1 MSVTSSVDQ
10 AARHLLGS
18 RNHAE
23 NADDVSA
30 VSDAKA
36 PGPCRHAI
44 LGQSH
49 YAEADKMRLDGTLA
63 ELVDNAGDAGATR
76 VDIDCDD
83 AKIIVADNGCGCDA
97 AGIGA
102 LGGHRTSTRTD
113 ASERFTGKFGQ
124 AFTRAVL
131 SLGDTCTVISY
142 QGLVF
147 HVGLLSKKLQIESNT
162 RECLLPVASFRYP
175 SGYEDVVVE
184 VVEDDDG
191 QLWNKGSLI
200 FERLIKANLENI
212 LAYGCV
218 DTKDALVALAN
229 KYRRANG
236 LVIIVSDLDKR
247 VVPCQADKTIYFKQS
262 EGQRSKTRDDVYPYR
277 QDARHALGWQYVV
290 CSGAADQLPEE
301 YKELAV
307 APRRPTITL
316 CGQEL
321 EAVDIAP
328 ERRSSGPV
336 VSNGMEVKEI
346 RFDRRKA
353 AAVTIFTHSLDVEA
367 PRRSHEERSTHW
379 PHGLI
384 GLRVGKTARATYPLP
399 VEKVGGNPRVA
410 DDLMAGRGALTL
422 FFFQDEE
429 HHSANEEQI
438 LVSKD
443 KMDLRLPT
451 DSEAK
456 AHIFFGTHAAQSK
469 AIVARYEREK
479 KKAEARAAAAAAPP
493 RAQPPRL
500 ATLLGAPL
508 PPEGSDEEMP
518 APPPW
523 PPKKRR
529 KRKPAAP
536 PPPPLTSKR
545 TRQTPAE
552 KSVAK
557 RVQQAM
563 DLLQTGAMQFAD
575 VHGTGAS
582 VIFTERDGTF
592 EVEIKRGDDDD
603 ATQD

>member
-212 LAYGCV
+212 LAYGCA
-218 DTKDALVALAN
+218 DTKDVLVALAN

-399 VEKVGGNPRVA
+399 VEKVGGNPRVV

-479 KKAEARAAAAAAPP
+479 KKAEARAAAAVAPP
-493 RAQPPRL
+493 RAPPPPH
-500 ATLLGAPL
+500 AP
-508 PPEGSDEEMP
+508 PPPQEPGEAMP
-518 APPPW
+518 APPPR
-523 PPKKRR
+523 PSKKRR

-536 PPPPLTSKR
+536 PPPPPRPRK
-545 TRQTPAE
+545 RQTPAE

-582 VIFTERDGTF
+582 IIFTERDGTF

>member
-469 AIVARYEREK
+469 AIVTRHEREK
-479 KKAEARAAAAAAPP
+479 KKAEARAAAVAPP
-493 RAQPPRL
+493 RAPPPPH
-500 ATLLGAPL
+500 AP
-508 PPEGSDEEMP
+508 PPPQEPGEAMP
-518 APPPW
+518 APPPR
-523 PPKKRR
+523 PSKKRR

-536 PPPPLTSKR
+536 PPPPPRPRK
-545 TRQTPAE
+545 RQTPAE

>member
-200 FERLIKANLENI
+200 FERLIK
-212 LAYGCV
+212 
-218 DTKDALVALAN
+218 
-229 KYRRANG
+229 
-236 LVIIVSDLDKR
+236 
-247 VVPCQADKTIYFKQS
+247 
-262 EGQRSKTRDDVYPYR
+262 
-277 QDARHALGWQYVV
+277 
-290 CSGAADQLPEE
+290 
-301 YKELAV
+301 
-307 APRRPTITL
+307 
-316 CGQEL
+316 
-321 EAVDIAP
+321 
-328 ERRSSGPV
+328 
-336 VSNGMEVKEI
+336 
-346 RFDRRKA
+346 
-353 AAVTIFTHSLDVEA
+353 
-367 PRRSHEERSTHW
+367 
-379 PHGLI
+379 
-384 GLRVGKTARATYPLP
+384 
-399 VEKVGGNPRVA
+399 
-410 DDLMAGRGALTL
+410 
-422 FFFQDEE
+422 
-429 HHSANEEQI
+429 
-438 LVSKD
+438 
-443 KMDLRLPT
+443 
-451 DSEAK
+451 
-456 AHIFFGTHAAQSK
+456 
-469 AIVARYEREK
+469 
-479 KKAEARAAAAAAPP
+479 
-493 RAQPPRL
+493 
-500 ATLLGAPL
+500 
-508 PPEGSDEEMP
+508 
-518 APPPW
+518 
-523 PPKKRR
+523 
-529 KRKPAAP
+529 P
-536 PPPPLTSKR
+536 PPPRPRK
-545 TRQTPAE
+545 RQTPAE

-582 VIFTERDGTF
+582 VTFTERDGTF

>member
-1 MSVTSSVDQ
+1 MSATSSVDQ

-83 AKIIVADNGCGCDA
+83 AKIIVADDGCGCDA

-212 LAYGCV
+212 LAYGCA

-236 LVIIVSDLDKR
+236 LVIIVSDLDTR
-247 VVPCQADKTIYFKQS
+247 VVPCQAEKTIYFKQS

-399 VEKVGGNPRVA
+399 VEKVGGNPRVV
-410 DDLMAGRGALTL
+410 DDLKAGRGALTL

-429 HHSANEEQI
+429 HHSALEEQI

-469 AIVARYEREK
+469 AIVTRHEREK

-493 RAQPPRL
+493 RAPPPPH
-500 ATLLGAPL
+500 AP
-508 PPEGSDEEMP
+508 PPPQEPGEAMP
-518 APPPW
+518 APPPR
-523 PPKKRR
+523 PSKKRR

-536 PPPPLTSKR
+536 PPPPPRPRK
-545 TRQTPAE
+545 RQTPAE

>member
-184 VVEDDDG
+184 VVEDEDG

-212 LAYGCV
+212 LAYGCA
-218 DTKDALVALAN
+218 DTKDVLVALAN

-399 VEKVGGNPRVA
+399 VEKVGGNPRVV

-479 KKAEARAAAAAAPP
+479 KKAEARAAAVAPP
-493 RAQPPRL
+493 RAPPPPH
-500 ATLLGAPL
+500 AP
-508 PPEGSDEEMP
+508 PPPQEPGEAMP
-518 APPPW
+518 APPPR
-523 PPKKRR
+523 PSKKRR

-536 PPPPLTSKR
+536 PPPPPRPRK
-545 TRQTPAE
+545 RQTPAE

>member
-184 VVEDDDG
+184 VVEDEDG

-212 LAYGCV
+212 LAYGCA

-399 VEKVGGNPRVA
+399 VEKVGGNPRVV

-493 RAQPPRL
+493 RA
-500 ATLLGAPL
+500 
-508 PPEGSDEEMP
+508 
-518 APPPW
+518 
-523 PPKKRR
+523 RR
-529 KRKPAAP
+529 RRA
-536 PPPPLTSKR
+536 
-545 TRQTPAE
+545 
-552 KSVAK
+552 
-557 RVQQAM
+557 
-563 DLLQTGAMQFAD
+563 
-575 VHGTGAS
+575 
-582 VIFTERDGTF
+582 
-592 EVEIKRGDDDD
+592 
-603 ATQD
+603 

>member
-212 LAYGCV
+212 LAYGCA

-469 AIVARYEREK
+469 KPAHARTAGAFRRRSRRRDGFGRRRRRRR
-479 KKAEARAAAAAAPP
+479 AENLDVSQHQKLIGEIAAVGCSKRHRDDPARAITRGLHRLDRPTHVPRGFLGDYLRRRHGVVEAPPAAAPA
-493 RAQPPRL
+493 RGRRRE
-500 ATLLGAPL
+500 
-508 PPEGSDEEMP
+508 PEAEQHGG
-518 APPPW
+518 
-523 PPKKRR
+523 
-529 KRKPAAP
+529 
-536 PPPPLTSKR
+536 
-545 TRQTPAE
+545 TR
-552 KSVAK
+552 
-557 RVQQAM
+557 
-563 DLLQTGAMQFAD
+563 G
-575 VHGTGAS
+575 
-582 VIFTERDGTF
+582 
-592 EVEIKRGDDDD
+592 
-603 ATQD
+603 

>member
-212 LAYGCV
+212 LAYGCA

-456 AHIFFGTHAAQSK
+456 AHIFFGMHAAQSK
-469 AIVARYEREK
+469 AIVTRYEREK

-493 RAQPPRL
+493 RAPPPPH
-500 ATLLGAPL
+500 AP
-508 PPEGSDEEMP
+508 PPPQEPGEAMP
-518 APPPW
+518 APPPR

-536 PPPPLTSKR
+536 PPPPPRPRK
-545 TRQTPAE
+545 RQTPAE

-582 VIFTERDGTF
+582 VTFTERDGTF

>member
-212 LAYGCV
+212 LAYGCA

-399 VEKVGGNPRVA
+399 VEKVGGNPRVV

-469 AIVARYEREK
+469 AIVTRHEREK

-493 RAQPPRL
+493 RAPPPPH
-500 ATLLGAPL
+500 AP
-508 PPEGSDEEMP
+508 PPPQEPGEAMP
-518 APPPW
+518 APPPR

-536 PPPPLTSKR
+536 PPPPPRPRK
-545 TRQTPAE
+545 RQTPAE

-582 VIFTERDGTF
+582 IIFTERDGTF

>member
-18 RNHAE
+18 HHAE

-36 PGPCRHAI
+36 SGDCRRAW
-44 LGQSH
+44 LGSAH
-49 YAEADKMRLDGTLA
+49 YAAVDKMRLDGTLA

-184 VVEDDDG
+184 VVEDEDG

-212 LAYGCV
+212 LAYGCA
-218 DTKDALVALAN
+218 DTKDVLVALAN

-469 AIVARYEREK
+469 AIVTRHEREK
-479 KKAEARAAAAAAPP
+479 KKAEARAAAVAPP
-493 RAQPPRL
+493 RAPPPPH
-500 ATLLGAPL
+500 AP
-508 PPEGSDEEMP
+508 PPPQEPGEAMP
-518 APPPW
+518 APPPR
-523 PPKKRR
+523 PSKKRR

-536 PPPPLTSKR
+536 PPPPPRPRK
-545 TRQTPAE
+545 RQTPAE

-582 VIFTERDGTF
+582 VTFTERDGTF

>member
-1 MSVTSSVDQ
+1 MSATSSVDQ

-18 RNHAE
+18 HHAE

-36 PGPCRHAI
+36 SGDCRRAW
-44 LGQSH
+44 LGSAH
-49 YAEADKMRLDGTLA
+49 YAAVDKMRLDGTLA

-83 AKIIVADNGCGCDA
+83 ATITIADDGCGCDA

-212 LAYGCV
+212 LAYGCA

-247 VVPCQADKTIYFKQS
+247 VVPCRADQTIYFKQS

-290 CSGAADQLPEE
+290 CSGAADQLLDE

-307 APRRPTITL
+307 APRRPTIVM
-316 CGQEL
+316 CGEEV

-469 AIVARYEREK
+469 AIVTRYEREK
-479 KKAEARAAAAAAPP
+479 KKAEARAAAALSDASRRASAPGRVGRRDAGAAASAAEEAPQAQARGATAAAPHEQAHAP
-493 RAQPPRL
+493 DARREERREARPASDGFTADWRDAICRRARDRCIHHL
-500 ATLLGAPL
+500 HRA
-508 PPEGSDEEMP
+508 
-518 APPPW
+518 
-523 PPKKRR
+523 RR
-529 KRKPAAP
+529 H
-536 PPPPLTSKR
+536 
-545 TRQTPAE
+545 
-552 KSVAK
+552 V
-557 RVQQAM
+557 
-563 DLLQTGAMQFAD
+563 
-575 VHGTGAS
+575 
-582 VIFTERDGTF
+582 
-592 EVEIKRGDDDD
+592 
-603 ATQD
+603 

>member
-1 MSVTSSVDQ
+1 
-10 AARHLLGS
+10 
-18 RNHAE
+18 
-23 NADDVSA
+23 
-30 VSDAKA
+30 
-36 PGPCRHAI
+36 
-44 LGQSH
+44 
-49 YAEADKMRLDGTLA
+49 MRLDGTLA

-212 LAYGCV
+212 LAYGCA

-367 PRRSHEERSTHW
+367 PAGATRSVRRTGRTGSSACASARRRARRTPSRSRRWAATPRGRR
-379 PHGLI
+379 PHGGAGRSDAL
-384 GLRVGKTARATYPLP
+384 LLP
-399 VEKVGGNPRVA
+399 
-410 DDLMAGRGALTL
+410 GRGASLGERGTNSRVQG
-422 FFFQDEE
+422 QDGPQAPYRLRGEGSHLLWHARRAEQGHRGEVRAREE
-429 HHSANEEQI
+429 EGRGARRRRRRRRARRRRRRRASTPRKGRAKRRRRRRLGRRRSAGSASPRRHRRRPSRASARARRPPRRASRSAS
-438 LVSKD
+438 SK
-443 KMDLRLPT
+443 LWIYCRLARCNLPT
-451 DSEAK
+451 CTGPVHPSSSPSA
-456 AHIFFGTHAAQSK
+456 T
-469 AIVARYEREK
+469 ARLRSRSSG
-479 KKAEARAAAAAAPP
+479 ATTTTPP
-493 RAQPPRL
+493 
-500 ATLLGAPL
+500 
-508 PPEGSDEEMP
+508 
-518 APPPW
+518 
-523 PPKKRR
+523 
-529 KRKPAAP
+529 
-536 PPPPLTSKR
+536 
-545 TRQTPAE
+545 
-552 KSVAK
+552 
-557 RVQQAM
+557 
-563 DLLQTGAMQFAD
+563 
-575 VHGTGAS
+575 
-582 VIFTERDGTF
+582 
-592 EVEIKRGDDDD
+592 
-603 ATQD
+603 QD

>member
-184 VVEDDDG
+184 VVEDEDG

-212 LAYGCV
+212 LAYGCA

-399 VEKVGGNPRVA
+399 VEKVGGNPRVV

-469 AIVARYEREK
+469 AIVTRHEREK
-479 KKAEARAAAAAAPP
+479 KKAEARAAAVAPP
-493 RAQPPRL
+493 RAPPPPH
-500 ATLLGAPL
+500 AP
-508 PPEGSDEEMP
+508 PPPQEPGEAMP
-518 APPPW
+518 APPPR
-523 PPKKRR
+523 PSKKRR

-536 PPPPLTSKR
+536 PPPPPRPRK
-545 TRQTPAE
+545 RQTPAE

-582 VIFTERDGTF
+582 IIFTERDGTF

>member
-212 LAYGCV
+212 LAYGCA

-399 VEKVGGNPRVA
+399 VEKVGGNPRVV

-469 AIVARYEREK
+469 AIVTRHEREK
-479 KKAEARAAAAAAPP
+479 KAAEARAAAVAPP
-493 RAQPPRL
+493 RA
-500 ATLLGAPL
+500 
-508 PPEGSDEEMP
+508 
-518 APPPW
+518 PPPGSYTHL
-523 PPKKRR
+523 R
-529 KRKPAAP
+529 AHE
-536 PPPPLTSKR
+536 T
-545 TRQTPAE
+545 
-552 KSVAK
+552 
-557 RVQQAM
+557 
-563 DLLQTGAMQFAD
+563 
-575 VHGTGAS
+575 
-582 VIFTERDGTF
+582 
-592 EVEIKRGDDDD
+592 
-603 ATQD
+603 

>member
-1 MSVTSSVDQ
+1 MSVTSSVDE
-10 AARHLLGS
+10 AARHLLGT
-18 RNHAE
+18 RNNAE

-30 VSDAKA
+30 MSDAKA

-212 LAYGCV
+212 LAYGCA

-469 AIVARYEREK
+469 AIVTRHEREK

-493 RAQPPRL
+493 RAPPPPH
-500 ATLLGAPL
+500 AP
-508 PPEGSDEEMP
+508 PPPQEPGEAMP
-518 APPPW
+518 APPPR

-536 PPPPLTSKR
+536 PPPPPRPRK
-545 TRQTPAE
+545 RQTPAE

-582 VIFTERDGTF
+582 VTFTERDGTF

>member
-83 AKIIVADNGCGCDA
+83 ATITIADDGCGCDA

-184 VVEDDDG
+184 VVEDEDG

-200 FERLIKANLENI
+200 FERLIMANLENI
-212 LAYGCV
+212 IAYGCA

-469 AIVARYEREK
+469 AIVTRHEREK
-479 KKAEARAAAAAAPP
+479 KKAEARAAAAVAPP
-493 RAQPPRL
+493 RAPPPPH
-500 ATLLGAPL
+500 AP
-508 PPEGSDEEMP
+508 PPPQEPGEAMP
-518 APPPW
+518 APPPR
-523 PPKKRR
+523 PSKKRR

-536 PPPPLTSKR
+536 PPPPPRPRK
-545 TRQTPAE
+545 RQTPAE

-582 VIFTERDGTF
+582 IIFTERDGTF

>member
-184 VVEDDDG
+184 VVEDEDG

-212 LAYGCV
+212 LAYGCA
-218 DTKDALVALAN
+218 DTKDVLVALAN

-399 VEKVGGNPRVA
+399 VEKVGGNPRVV

-469 AIVARYEREK
+469 AIVTRHEREK
-479 KKAEARAAAAAAPP
+479 KKAEARAAAVAPP
-493 RAQPPRL
+493 RAPPPPH
-500 ATLLGAPL
+500 AP
-508 PPEGSDEEMP
+508 PPPQEPGEAMP
-518 APPPW
+518 APPPR
-523 PPKKRR
+523 PSKKRR

-536 PPPPLTSKR
+536 PPPPPRPRK
-545 TRQTPAE
+545 RQTPAE

-582 VIFTERDGTF
+582 VTFTERDGTF

>member
-212 LAYGCV
+212 LAYGCA

-399 VEKVGGNPRVA
+399 VEKVGGNPRVV

-469 AIVARYEREK
+469 AIVTRHEREK
-479 KKAEARAAAAAAPP
+479 KKAEARAAAAAPP
-493 RAQPPRL
+493 RAPPPPH
-500 ATLLGAPL
+500 APP

-582 VIFTERDGTF
+582 IIFTERDGTF

>member
-212 LAYGCV
+212 LAYGCA

-469 AIVARYEREK
+469 AIVTRHEREK

-493 RAQPPRL
+493 RAPPPPH
-500 ATLLGAPL
+500 AP
-508 PPEGSDEEMP
+508 PPPQEPGEAMP
-518 APPPW
+518 APAPR

-536 PPPPLTSKR
+536 PPPPPRPRK
-545 TRQTPAE
+545 RQTPAE
-552 KSVAK
+552 KKVAQRIK
-557 RVQQAM
+557 DAM
-563 DLLQTGAMQFAD
+563 NALQTYATEFAT
-575 VHGTGAS
+575 VHGAGAS
-582 VIFTERDGTF
+582 VTFTERDGTF

>member
-184 VVEDDDG
+184 VVEDEDG

-236 LVIIVSDLDKR
+236 LVIILSDLDKR

-469 AIVARYEREK
+469 AIVTRHEREK
-479 KKAEARAAAAAAPP
+479 KKAEARAAAVAPP
-493 RAQPPRL
+493 RAPPPPH
-500 ATLLGAPL
+500 AP
-508 PPEGSDEEMP
+508 PPPQEPGEAMP
-518 APPPW
+518 APPPR
-523 PPKKRR
+523 PSKKRR

-536 PPPPLTSKR
+536 PPPPPRPRK
-545 TRQTPAE
+545 RQTPAE

>member
-1 MSVTSSVDQ
+1 MSVTSSVDE
-10 AARHLLGS
+10 AARHLLGT
-18 RNHAE
+18 RNNAE

-30 VSDAKA
+30 MSDAKA

-175 SGYEDVVVE
+175 SGYEEKVVE
-184 VVEDDDG
+184 VVEDEDG

-212 LAYGCV
+212 LAYGCA

-247 VVPCQADKTIYFKQS
+247 VVPCRADKTIYYKQS

-469 AIVARYEREK
+469 AIVTRHEREK

-493 RAQPPRL
+493 RAPPPPH
-500 ATLLGAPL
+500 AP
-508 PPEGSDEEMP
+508 PPPQEPGEAMP
-518 APPPW
+518 APPPR

-536 PPPPLTSKR
+536 PPPPPRPRK
-545 TRQTPAE
+545 RQTPAE

-582 VIFTERDGTF
+582 IIFTERDGTF

>member
-1 MSVTSSVDQ
+1 MSATSSVDQ

-18 RNHAE
+18 HHAE

-36 PGPCRHAI
+36 SGDCRRAW
-44 LGQSH
+44 LGSAH
-49 YAEADKMRLDGTLA
+49 YAAVDKMRLDGTLA

-184 VVEDDDG
+184 VVEDEDG

-212 LAYGCV
+212 LAYGCA
-218 DTKDALVALAN
+218 DTKDVLVALAN

-399 VEKVGGNPRVA
+399 VEKVGGNPRVV

-469 AIVARYEREK
+469 AIVTRHEREK
-479 KKAEARAAAAAAPP
+479 KKAEARAAAVAPP
-493 RAQPPRL
+493 RAPPPPH
-500 ATLLGAPL
+500 AP
-508 PPEGSDEEMP
+508 PPPQEPGEAMP
-518 APPPW
+518 APPPR
-523 PPKKRR
+523 PSKKRR

-536 PPPPLTSKR
+536 PPPPPRPRK
-545 TRQTPAE
+545 RQTPAE

-582 VIFTERDGTF
+582 IIFTERDGTF

>member
-1 MSVTSSVDQ
+1 MSATSSVDQ

-18 RNHAE
+18 HHAE

-212 LAYGCV
+212 LAYGCA

-493 RAQPPRL
+493 RAPPPPH
-500 ATLLGAPL
+500 AP
-508 PPEGSDEEMP
+508 PPPQAPAEAMP
-518 APPPW
+518 APPPRRS
-523 PPKKRR
+523 KKRR

-536 PPPPLTSKR
+536 PPPPPRPRK
-545 TRQTPAE
+545 RQTPAE

>member
-1 MSVTSSVDQ
+1 M
-10 AARHLLGS
+10 
-18 RNHAE
+18 
-23 NADDVSA
+23 
-30 VSDAKA
+30 
-36 PGPCRHAI
+36 
-44 LGQSH
+44 
-49 YAEADKMRLDGTLA
+49 
-63 ELVDNAGDAGATR
+63 
-76 VDIDCDD
+76 
-83 AKIIVADNGCGCDA
+83 
-97 AGIGA
+97 
-102 LGGHRTSTRTD
+102 
-113 ASERFTGKFGQ
+113 
-124 AFTRAVL
+124 
-131 SLGDTCTVISY
+131 
-142 QGLVF
+142 
-147 HVGLLSKKLQIESNT
+147 
-162 RECLLPVASFRYP
+162 
-175 SGYEDVVVE
+175 
-184 VVEDDDG
+184 
-191 QLWNKGSLI
+191 
-200 FERLIKANLENI
+200 
-212 LAYGCV
+212 
-218 DTKDALVALAN
+218 ALAN

-399 VEKVGGNPRVA
+399 VEKVGGNPRVV

-518 APPPW
+518 APPPR

-536 PPPPLTSKR
+536 PPPPPRPRK
-545 TRQTPAE
+545 RQTPAE

-582 VIFTERDGTF
+582 IIFTERDGTF

>member
-1 MSVTSSVDQ
+1 MSATSSVDQ

-18 RNHAE
+18 HHAE

-36 PGPCRHAI
+36 SGDCRRAW
-44 LGQSH
+44 LGSAH
-49 YAEADKMRLDGTLA
+49 YAAVDKMRLDGTLA

-83 AKIIVADNGCGCDA
+83 ATITIADDGCGCDA

-147 HVGLLSKKLQIESNT
+147 HVGLLSKRLQIESNT

-175 SGYEDVVVE
+175 SGYEEKVVE
-184 VVEDDDG
+184 VVEDEDG

-212 LAYGCV
+212 LAYGCA

-336 VSNGMEVKEI
+336 VSNGMEVKVI

-469 AIVARYEREK
+469 AIVTRHEREK

-493 RAQPPRL
+493 RAPPPPH
-500 ATLLGAPL
+500 AP
-508 PPEGSDEEMP
+508 PPPQEPGEAMP
-518 APPPW
+518 APPPR

-536 PPPPLTSKR
+536 PPPPPRPRK
-545 TRQTPAE
+545 RQTPAE

-582 VIFTERDGTF
+582 VTFTERDGTF

>member
-212 LAYGCV
+212 LAYGCA

-469 AIVARYEREK
+469 AIVTRHEREK

-493 RAQPPRL
+493 RAPPPPH
-500 ATLLGAPL
+500 AP
-508 PPEGSDEEMP
+508 PPPQEPGEAMP
-518 APPPW
+518 APPPR

-536 PPPPLTSKR
+536 PPPPPRPRK
-545 TRQTPAE
+545 RQTPAE

-582 VIFTERDGTF
+582 VTFTERDGTF

>member
-384 GLRVGKTARATYPLP
+384 GLRVGKTARETYPLP

-479 KKAEARAAAAAAPP
+479 KKAEARAAAAAPP

>member
-399 VEKVGGNPRVA
+399 VEKVGGNPRVV

-493 RAQPPRL
+493 RAPPPPH
-500 ATLLGAPL
+500 AP
-508 PPEGSDEEMP
+508 PPPQEPGEAMP
-518 APPPW
+518 APPPR

-536 PPPPLTSKR
+536 PPPPPRPRK
-545 TRQTPAE
+545 RQTPAE

-582 VIFTERDGTF
+582 IIFTERDGTF

>member
-469 AIVARYEREK
+469 AIVTRHEREK
-479 KKAEARAAAAAAPP
+479 KKAEARAAAVAPP
-493 RAQPPRL
+493 RAPPPPH
-500 ATLLGAPL
+500 AP
-508 PPEGSDEEMP
+508 PPPQEPGEAMP
-518 APPPW
+518 APPPR
-523 PPKKRR
+523 PSKKRR

-536 PPPPLTSKR
+536 PPPPPRPRK
-545 TRQTPAE
+545 RQTPAE

-563 DLLQTGAMQFAD
+563 DLLQTCLLY
-575 VHGTGAS
+575 TS
-582 VIFTERDGTF
+582 PSPRDGLLS
-592 EVEIKRGDDDD
+592 RMPSS
-603 ATQD
+603 A

>member
-479 KKAEARAAAAAAPP
+479 KKAEARAAAVAPP
-493 RAQPPRL
+493 RAPPPPH
-500 ATLLGAPL
+500 AP
-508 PPEGSDEEMP
+508 PPPQEPGEAMP
-518 APPPW
+518 APPPR
-523 PPKKRR
+523 PSKKRR

>member
-212 LAYGCV
+212 LAYGCA

-399 VEKVGGNPRVA
+399 VEKVGGNPRVV

-469 AIVARYEREK
+469 AIVTRHEREK

-493 RAQPPRL
+493 RAPPPPH
-500 ATLLGAPL
+500 AP
-508 PPEGSDEEMP
+508 PPPQEPGEAMP
-518 APPPW
+518 APPPR
-523 PPKKRR
+523 PSKKRR

-536 PPPPLTSKR
+536 PPPPPRPRK
-545 TRQTPAE
+545 RQTPAE

-582 VIFTERDGTF
+582 IIFTERDGTF

>member
-18 RNHAE
+18 HHAE

-36 PGPCRHAI
+36 SGDCRRAW
-44 LGQSH
+44 LGSAH
-49 YAEADKMRLDGTLA
+49 YAAVDKMRLDGTLA

-83 AKIIVADNGCGCDA
+83 ATITIADDGCGCDA

-147 HVGLLSKKLQIESNT
+147 HVGLLSKRLQIQSNT

-175 SGYEDVVVE
+175 SGYEEKVVE
-184 VVEDDDG
+184 VVEDEDG

-212 LAYGCV
+212 LAYGCA

-247 VVPCQADKTIYFKQS
+247 VVPCRADKTIYFKQS

-307 APRRPTITL
+307 APLRPKIVM

-336 VSNGMEVKEI
+336 VSNGMEVKVI

-353 AAVTIFTHSLDVEA
+353 VAVTIFTHSLDVEA

-399 VEKVGGNPRVA
+399 VEKVGGNPRVV

-469 AIVARYEREK
+469 AIVTRYEREK

-493 RAQPPRL
+493 RAPPPPH
-500 ATLLGAPL
+500 AP
-508 PPEGSDEEMP
+508 PPPQEPGEAMP
-518 APPPW
+518 APAPR

-536 PPPPLTSKR
+536 PPPPPRPRK
-545 TRQTPAE
+545 RQTPAE
-552 KSVAK
+552 KRVAQRIK
-557 RVQQAM
+557 DAM
-563 DLLQTGAMQFAD
+563 NALQTYATEFAA

-582 VIFTERDGTF
+582 VTFTERDGTF

>member
-184 VVEDDDG
+184 VVEDEDG

-212 LAYGCV
+212 LAYGCA

-479 KKAEARAAAAAAPP
+479 KKAEARAAAVAPP
-493 RAQPPRL
+493 RAPPPPH
-500 ATLLGAPL
+500 AP
-508 PPEGSDEEMP
+508 PPPQEPGEAMP
-518 APPPW
+518 APPPR
-523 PPKKRR
+523 PSKKRR

-582 VIFTERDGTF
+582 VTFTERDGTF

>member
-212 LAYGCV
+212 LAYGCA
-218 DTKDALVALAN
+218 DTKDVLVALAN

-399 VEKVGGNPRVA
+399 VEKVGGNPRVV

-469 AIVARYEREK
+469 AIVTRYEREK

-493 RAQPPRL
+493 RAPPPRDRRRASAPGRVGRRDAGAAASAAEEAPQAQARG
-500 ATLLGAPL
+500 ATA
-508 PPEGSDEEMP
+508 
-518 APPPW
+518 
-523 PPKKRR
+523 
-529 KRKPAAP
+529 AAP
-536 PPPPLTSKR
+536 HEQAEAPDAR
-545 TRQTPAE
+545 REERREARPA
-552 KSVAK
+552 S
-557 RVQQAM
+557 
-563 DLLQTGAMQFAD
+563 DGFTAD
-575 VHGTGAS
+575 W
-582 VIFTERDGTF
+582 RDAICRRARDRCIHHLHRARRH
-592 EVEIKRGDDDD
+592 V
-603 ATQD
+603 

>member
-212 LAYGCV
+212 LAYGCA

-469 AIVARYEREK
+469 AIVTRHEREK

-493 RAQPPRL
+493 RAPPPPH
-500 ATLLGAPL
+500 AP
-508 PPEGSDEEMP
+508 PPPQEPGEAMP
-518 APPPW
+518 APPPR

-536 PPPPLTSKR
+536 PPPPPRPRK
-545 TRQTPAE
+545 RQTPAE

-582 VIFTERDGTF
+582 IIFTERDGTF

>member
-200 FERLIKANLENI
+200 FERLIMANLENI
-212 LAYGCV
+212 LAYGCA

-469 AIVARYEREK
+469 AIVTRYEREK

-493 RAQPPRL
+493 RAPPPPH
-500 ATLLGAPL
+500 AP
-508 PPEGSDEEMP
+508 PPPQEPGEAMP
-518 APPPW
+518 APPPR

-536 PPPPLTSKR
+536 PPPPRPRK
-545 TRQTPAE
+545 RQTPAE

-582 VIFTERDGTF
+582 IIFTERDGTF

>member
-175 SGYEDVVVE
+175 SGYEDVVKE

-200 FERLIKANLENI
+200 FERLIMANLENI
-212 LAYGCV
+212 LAYGCA

-236 LVIIVSDLDKR
+236 LIIIVSDLDKR

-469 AIVARYEREK
+469 AIVTRHEREK

-493 RAQPPRL
+493 RAPPPPH
-500 ATLLGAPL
+500 AP
-508 PPEGSDEEMP
+508 PPPQEPGEAMP
-518 APPPW
+518 APPPR

-536 PPPPLTSKR
+536 PPPPPRPRK
-545 TRQTPAE
+545 RQTPAE

-582 VIFTERDGTF
+582 IIFTERDGTF

>member
-1 MSVTSSVDQ
+1 MSATSSVDQ

-18 RNHAE
+18 HHAE

-36 PGPCRHAI
+36 SGDCRRAW
-44 LGQSH
+44 LGSAH
-49 YAEADKMRLDGTLA
+49 YAAVDKMRLDGTLA

-83 AKIIVADNGCGCDA
+83 ATITIADDGCGCDA

-175 SGYEDVVVE
+175 SGYEEKVVE
-184 VVEDDDG
+184 VVEDEDG

-212 LAYGCV
+212 LAYGCA

-236 LVIIVSDLDKR
+236 LIIIVSDLDKR

-399 VEKVGGNPRVA
+399 VEKVGGNPRVV

-469 AIVARYEREK
+469 A
-479 KKAEARAAAAAAPP
+479 
-493 RAQPPRL
+493 
-500 ATLLGAPL
+500 
-508 PPEGSDEEMP
+508 S
-518 APPPW
+518 
-523 PPKKRR
+523 
-529 KRKPAAP
+529 
-536 PPPPLTSKR
+536 
-545 TRQTPAE
+545 
-552 KSVAK
+552 
-557 RVQQAM
+557 
-563 DLLQTGAMQFAD
+563 
-575 VHGTGAS
+575 
-582 VIFTERDGTF
+582 
-592 EVEIKRGDDDD
+592 
-603 ATQD
+603 

>member
-212 LAYGCV
+212 LAYGCA

-229 KYRRANG
+229 KNRRANG

-456 AHIFFGTHAAQSK
+456 AHIFFGMHAAQSK
-469 AIVARYEREK
+469 AIVTRYEREK

-493 RAQPPRL
+493 RAPPPPH
-500 ATLLGAPL
+500 AP
-508 PPEGSDEEMP
+508 PPPQEPGEAMP
-518 APPPW
+518 APPPR

-536 PPPPLTSKR
+536 PPPPPRPRK
-545 TRQTPAE
+545 RQTPAE

-582 VIFTERDGTF
+582 VTFTERDGTF